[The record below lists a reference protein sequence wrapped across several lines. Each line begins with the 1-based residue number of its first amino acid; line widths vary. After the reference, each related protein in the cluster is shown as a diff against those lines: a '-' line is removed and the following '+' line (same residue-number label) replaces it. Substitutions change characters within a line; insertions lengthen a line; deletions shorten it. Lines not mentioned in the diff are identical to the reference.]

1 MKDFWKRKRNKRI
14 AASALAVVMAGF
26 LVWGLFPWQAAAAE
40 SDPVTAGKLNSRKD
54 TRDVGRVWTDK
65 SVSTENISLDAK
77 ATGKDAMTIE
87 KDANSDFLVGL
98 SAMSSAAQ
106 ITGQIT
112 TPLDIVLV
120 MDVSG
125 SMEEEISNN
134 AYLRVYA
141 DQLKKYRSYYVYV
154 DDAYKEVSWNIK
166 NGWHYRGANNQPV
179 EVTPKTSAA
188 DSDEQ
193 RVQFYIHPSKVS
205 KMTALKNAV
214 DGFLTSTEEFN
225 KSLTDSSKKTNISMV
240 KFAGDKSKDIGNDK
254 YRNENTGDMYNYTQI
269 VSDFSNDMDA
279 LKNNVNSLSPGGM
292 TQAGYAMEKASELL
306 HGQSAREDAQK
317 IVVFFTD
324 GQPTEWREFNGDVA
338 NAAIAKANELKTKTN
353 TLMYTVGVFD
363 GADPSDTR
371 SNFNKYM
378 NALSSNYPYADS
390 YTTLGQRVSADKQY
404 YKAATNVEELNT
416 IFENIIQDVTH
427 MTASHPT
434 EVDMGAG
441 ADNSGYITFEDP
453 LGQYMEVTSMDSVV
467 FGGVRY
473 KQQTS
478 TTEGNKTTVKF
489 TETSGGNALYPQANL
504 DDIRITITKSKDL
517 ATGDV
522 VKVEIPAAMIPIK
535 MYRVNIDKDGNATTT
550 LTDTA
555 PIRLFYNVKLKN
567 GVREALGN
575 PDEALQNYIA
585 NNTKDGKVQFYSN
598 LWHSENDV
606 KVADATSNFVPAKN
620 NDFYYFQRDTK
631 LYINKECT
639 TQASGDIDQNATY
652 YYQRTYYKE
661 GNTEAQTRIVEIP
674 GNSNLLLQ
682 GYSKRDNDG
691 YRYVP
696 KGTPRATSLN
706 GYKEKNRGIL
716 QKRLL
721 M

>member
-40 SDPVTAGKLNSRKD
+40 SDPVTAGELNSRTD
-54 TRDVGRVWTDK
+54 TQDVGRVWTDK
-65 SVSTENISLDAK
+65 SVSSGDITLDAK
-77 ATGKDAMTIE
+77 ATGKGDMTIE

-193 RVQFYIHPSKVS
+193 RVQFYSHPSKVS

-225 KSLTDSSKKTNISMV
+225 KSITDSSKKTNISMV

-324 GQPTEWREFNGDVA
+324 GQPTTWNGFEGDVA
-338 NAAIAKANELKTKTN
+338 NAAIAKANELESKTN
-353 TLMYTVGVFD
+353 TLMYTVGVFN
-363 GADPSDTR
+363 GADPSDTK
-371 SNFNKYM
+371 SDFNRYM

-390 YTTLGQRVSADKQY
+390 YTNLGQRVSA
-404 YKAATNVEELNT
+404 
-416 IFENIIQDVTH
+416 ISNII
-427 MTASHPT
+427 
-434 EVDMGAG
+434 
-441 ADNSGYITFEDP
+441 
-453 LGQYMEVTSMDSVV
+453 
-467 FGGVRY
+467 
-473 KQQTS
+473 
-478 TTEGNKTTVKF
+478 
-489 TETSGGNALYPQANL
+489 
-504 DDIRITITKSKDL
+504 
-517 ATGDV
+517 
-522 VKVEIPAAMIPIK
+522 
-535 MYRVNIDKDGNATTT
+535 
-550 LTDTA
+550 
-555 PIRLFYNVKLKN
+555 KLQLMRKN
-567 GVREALGN
+567 
-575 PDEALQNYIA
+575 
-585 NNTKDGKVQFYSN
+585 
-598 LWHSENDV
+598 
-606 KVADATSNFVPAKN
+606 
-620 NDFYYFQRDTK
+620 
-631 LYINKECT
+631 
-639 TQASGDIDQNATY
+639 
-652 YYQRTYYKE
+652 
-661 GNTEAQTRIVEIP
+661 
-674 GNSNLLLQ
+674 
-682 GYSKRDNDG
+682 
-691 YRYVP
+691 
-696 KGTPRATSLN
+696 
-706 GYKEKNRGIL
+706 
-716 QKRLL
+716 
-721 M
+721 